1 MAEGR
6 ETHGL
11 PQAGISD
18 EDLTDLEEV
27 LSEEARTGPA
37 PRTLEASPRSAL
49 GPSIHGNRSEMS
61 LPTVL
66 AMLELERLAEAPTE
80 PCRCS
85 SQDRHRVARE
95 WGELVRPS
103 R

>member
-61 LPTVL
+61 LPTVVL
-66 AMLELERLAEAPTE
+66 AMLDSSGAPKLPLNPVGARRRTGTEWLANGG
-80 PCRCS
+80 S
-85 SQDRHRVARE
+85 
-95 WGELVRPS
+95 W
-103 R
+103 